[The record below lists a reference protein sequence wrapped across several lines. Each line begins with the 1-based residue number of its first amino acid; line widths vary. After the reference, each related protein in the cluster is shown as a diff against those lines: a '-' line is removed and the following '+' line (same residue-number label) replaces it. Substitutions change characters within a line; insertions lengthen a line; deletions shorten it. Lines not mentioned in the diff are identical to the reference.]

1 MLARHRLVES
11 PVHEQYVAS
20 LQERLDSLHP
30 ADIAFILEALSR
42 DDQRFVRDLVKAE
55 RDGEILIE
63 VSDAIRESL
72 IEAMARPNCARR
84 SPNRYRGWR

>member
-11 PVHEQYVAS
+11 LVHKQYVAS
-20 LQERLDSLHP
+20 PQERLDNSLHL

-72 IEAMARPNCARR
+72 IEAMAPAEL
-84 SPNRYRGWR
+84 RGAKS